1 MGGPTIYEGSLKDR
15 YFERFNCDIHIE
27 ESCAYD
33 LVYED
38 LTEYIK
44 NGEKDEDLIVTYD
57 ASNIKGDWDDLM
69 QRSLDT
75 GVDLMFEQVK
85 DKKIDANKLK
95 KLRDKAW
102 EELKVIIYGHIF
114 TLY

>member
-1 MGGPTIYEGSLKDR
+1 MGGPHLNDGSLKYR
-15 YFERFNCDIHIE
+15 YFERFNCDIHPE
-27 ESCAYD
+27 DSCTYD

-38 LTEYIK
+38 LTEYNK
-44 NGEKDEDLIVTYD
+44 NGKKDVSLIVTYD

-85 DKKIDANKLK
+85 DKKIDAEELNKLCE
-95 KLRDKAW
+95 KAFR
-102 EELKVIIYGHIF
+102 EGKFLCY
-114 TLY
+114 

>member
-15 YFERFNCDIHIE
+15 YFERFNCNIHPEI
-27 ESCAYD
+27 SCTYD
-33 LVYED
+33 LVYDD

-85 DKKIDANKLK
+85 DKKIDA
-95 KLRDKAW
+95 
-102 EELKVIIYGHIF
+102 EELKRLLDKAFREGNILCY
-114 TLY
+114 